1 MRRFNPRK
9 VKTSLRL
16 DRLVRTVTPVLRR
29 LAPPRKP
36 RANVNRIL
44 VYEAWMLGDFVMATA
59 ALRLLREA
67 FPEARID
74 CICPQA
80 FAGME
85 AFFPYV
91 DRLIPF
97 RAPWHYSESP
107 TWRHLKH
114 TLELAR
120 RLRREDYDWAFDLRG
135 DIRDIV
141 FLYFTGARRRAAF
154 DLTGGRS
161 LLTHPVHYESDR
173 YRHQAEGNNLVVL
186 RALGDERPPTVSV
199 PQIRVPDSE
208 RRYASRWIAER
219 GLSVFAG
226 VQISASSVTKA
237 WPTENWARV
246 LNRRVLPRMPV
257 VLFGAEHDEFTPLLD
272 QLTDRSRVFVNRDP
286 LPRFIALVAE
296 ATIFLGLD
304 SFAAHVAGAVGTPV
318 ISVHGP
324 VHPDLSRPYGARGEA
339 ICLED
344 VPCRTC
350 HGNRCTQERNFCILD
365 LPVHR
370 VEDALDRLEFA
381 SQPRAA
387 SGQSYGL

>member
-9 VKTSLRL
+9 LETSLRL
-16 DRLVRTVTPVLRR
+16 DRLLRTVTPALRR

-36 RANVNRIL
+36 RADVNRIL

-59 ALRLLREA
+59 ALRILRDT

-85 AFFPYV
+85 AFFPCV

-97 RAPWHYSESP
+97 RAPWHYAESP
-107 TWRHLKH
+107 SWGRLKG
-114 TLELAR
+114 TLEFIR

-135 DIRDIV
+135 DVRDIL
-141 FLYFTGARRRAAF
+141 FLYFTAARRRAAF
-154 DLTGGRS
+154 DLTGGSS
-161 LLTHPVHYESDR
+161 LLTHPVHYEDNR

-186 RALGDERPPTVSV
+186 RALGDERAPSVSV
-199 PQIRVPDSE
+199 PQIQVPESE
-208 RRYASRWIAER
+208 RIYASRWMEER

-226 VQISASSVTKA
+226 VHPGASSATKA
-237 WPTENWARV
+237 WPTDNWAHV

-257 VLFGAEHDEFTPLLD
+257 VLFGSEHDEFAPLLD
-272 QLTDRSRVFVNRDP
+272 RLTDRSRVFVAKES

-296 ATIFLGLD
+296 ASFFLCLD
-304 SFAAHVAGAVGTPV
+304 SFAAHVAGAVWVPV
-318 ISVHGP
+318 VSLHGP
-324 VHPDLSRPYGARGEA
+324 RHPDLSRPYGARGEA
-339 ICLED
+339 ICLDD

-350 HGNRCTQERNFCILD
+350 HGNHCTQERNFCILD

-370 VEDALDRLEFA
+370 VEDALDRLDLA
-381 SQPRAA
+381 
-387 SGQSYGL
+387 